1 MDLKQI
7 VRPNIYNMKP
17 YSSARDDFKG
27 DASIFLDANENPHRQ
42 EYNRYPDPR
51 QQKIKERLSC
61 IKKINTDHIFL
72 GNGSDEAIDLI
83 FRIFCEPSVD
93 NVIITEPTY
102 GMYEVCANINNVA
115 IKKVLLNTDFSLN
128 TSDILNAVDKN
139 TKVIFICSPN
149 NPTANL
155 FDPSEITKLIKSFK
169 GIVVIDEAYIDFSAK
184 ESWIKMIDE
193 YPNLIVIQTLSK
205 AWGLAAIRLGMAFA
219 SKEIIGL
226 FNKVK
231 YPYNINELT
240 QEYALAQLSKLDV
253 KEAWVKELVNQRNIL
268 KKELQEISFIKKIY
282 PSDANYL
289 LIKVDD
295 APLRY
300 QQLASKGIIVRNR
313 NTMPLCSNCLRITI
327 GTENENKQLLSVLK
341 ELSR

>member
-1 MDLKQI
+1 
-7 VRPNIYNMKP
+7 MKP

-27 DASIFLDANENPHRQ
+27 NASIFLDANENPYRK

-51 QQKIKERLSC
+51 QQKIKDRLSE
-61 IKKINTDHIFL
+61 IKKIASDNIFL

-83 FRIFCEPSVD
+83 FRIFCEPSID
-93 NVIITEPTY
+93 NVIIPEPTY

-115 IKKVLLNTDFSLN
+115 IKRVLLNTDFSLN
-128 TSDILNAVDKN
+128 TSAILNAVDKN

-155 FDPSEITKLIKSFK
+155 FDTSEVTKILKNFQ
-169 GIVVIDEAYIDFSAK
+169 GIAVIDEAYIDFSTK
-184 ESWIKMIDE
+184 ESWIKMINE

-205 AWGLAAIRLGMAFA
+205 AWGLAAIRLGMAF
-219 SKEIIGL
+219 STKEIIEL

-240 QEYALAQLSKLDV
+240 QEYALTQLSKLDE
-253 KEAWVKELVNQRNIL
+253 KESWVNELVNQRNIL
-268 KKELQEISFIKKIY
+268 KKELQEISFIKKVY

-295 APLRY
+295 ASLRY
-300 QQLASKGIIVRNR
+300 EQLASKGIIVRNR
-313 NTMPLCSNCLRITI
+313 NTMPLCANCLRITI
-327 GTENENKQLLSVLK
+327 GTEKENDQLLSVLK
-341 ELSR
+341 ELSK

>member
-1 MDLKQI
+1 
-7 VRPNIYNMKP
+7 MKP

-27 DASIFLDANENPHRQ
+27 NASIFLDANENPHRK

-51 QQKIKERLSC
+51 QQKIKDRLSE
-61 IKKINTDHIFL
+61 IKKIAPDNIFL

-83 FRIFCEPSVD
+83 FRIFCEPSID
-93 NVIITEPTY
+93 NVIIPEPTY

-115 IKKVLLNTDFSLN
+115 IKRVFLNTDFSLN
-128 TSDILNAVDKN
+128 TSDILNTVDKN

-155 FDPSEITKLIKSFK
+155 FDTSEMTKILKSFQ
-169 GIVVIDEAYIDFSAK
+169 GIVVIDEAYIDFSTK
-184 ESWIKMIDE
+184 ESWIRMIDE

-205 AWGLAAIRLGMAFA
+205 AWGLAAIRLGMAFS
-219 SKEIIGL
+219 SKEIIDL

-240 QEYALAQLSKLDV
+240 QEYALTQLSKLDE
-253 KEAWVKELVNQRNIL
+253 KEYWVNELVNQRNIL
-268 KKELQEISFIKKIY
+268 KEELQEISFIKKVY

-295 APLRY
+295 ASLRY
-300 QQLASKGIIVRNR
+300 EQLASKGIIVRNR

-327 GTENENKQLLSVLK
+327 GTEKENNQLLSVLK
-341 ELSR
+341 ELSK

>member
-1 MDLKQI
+1 MNLKQI

-27 DASIFLDANENPHRQ
+27 NASIFLDANENPYRK

-51 QQKIKERLSC
+51 QQKIKDRLSE
-61 IKKINTDHIFL
+61 IKKIASDNIFL

-83 FRIFCEPSVD
+83 FRIFCEPSID
-93 NVIITEPTY
+93 NVIISEPTY

-115 IKKVLLNTDFSLN
+115 IKRVLLNTDFSLN
-128 TSDILNAVDKN
+128 TSAILNAVDKN

-155 FDPSEITKLIKSFK
+155 FDTSEVTKILKNFQ
-169 GIVVIDEAYIDFSAK
+169 GIVVIDEAYIDFSTK

-205 AWGLAAIRLGMAFA
+205 AWGLAAIRLGMAF
-219 SKEIIGL
+219 STKEIIDL

-240 QEYALAQLSKLDV
+240 QEYALTQLSKLDE
-253 KEAWVKELVNQRNIL
+253 KESWVNELVNQRNIL
-268 KKELQEISFIKKIY
+268 KKELQEISFIKKVY

-295 APLRY
+295 ASLRY
-300 QQLASKGIIVRNR
+300 EQLASKGIIVRNR
-313 NTMPLCSNCLRITI
+313 NTMPLCANCLRITI
-327 GTENENKQLLSVLK
+327 GTEKENDQLLSVLK
-341 ELSR
+341 ELSK